1 MSCIR
6 LIGRLIA
13 LFIIF
18 LFVTLTPP
26 LLLAYN
32 AQDVAVRGDFLDELV
47 ADPDLFEAAIPDAA
61 RDFARNLRE
70 DFDTRAM
77 PIARLEADDWE
88 LIIYAVAPPEFMQNW
103 AQQGVEGWRRWVRR
117 GGRFLDDII
126 IPFGEVRDNIVDD
139 PEQTVLRTLTE
150 AQPDCGSGREPLSG
164 PNDLVP
170 QCRPPASE
178 LEAFYDELASRWRER
193 PRELWRELMPAD
205 VARYPDNISVADLI
219 EEESEEDWDVNVEWR
234 ATRWGLRAARWLV
247 AVCIAGQC
255 VVALGVV
262 ALLAARNWREALRWV
277 GTPLLLAGAFAL
289 LLTLLFFVGA
299 EVGTWFIPKG
309 EIPIGARE
317 AIEDAGR
324 SFADALW
331 PPMAWQSG
339 VLILIGL
346 GLWVLSFFAPV
357 RPEPTPA
364 PAVAA
369 PAAPTP
375 TEPMGELAREP
386 EEVAEISEPA
396 QEIPESP
403 PEEEPAEEPPTPPAE
418 AEGEDE
424 KPA

>member
-13 LFIIF
+13 LSIIF
-18 LFVTLTPP
+18 LFVTLTPVF
-26 LLLAYN
+26 LLAYN
-32 AQDVAVRGDFLDELV
+32 AQQAAVSGDFLDELFR
-47 ADPDLFEAAIPDAA
+47 DPDLFEAAIPDMAEDLA
-61 RDFARNLRE
+61 RDLRD
-70 DFDTRAM
+70 DFTTRDM

-88 LIIYAVAPPEFMQNW
+88 RIIYAVAPPEFMQNW
-103 AQQGVEGWRRWVRR
+103 AQQGVEGWHTWIRR

-126 IPFGEVRDNIVDD
+126 IPFGEVRDNIVND

-150 AQPDCGSGREPLSG
+150 AQPNCVSGQEPLPG

-170 QCRPPASE
+170 QCRPPAAE
-178 LEAFYDELASRWRER
+178 RETFYDDLASRWRER
-193 PRELWRELMPAD
+193 PRELWRELMPED
-205 VARYPDNISVADLI
+205 VARYPNNISLADFI
-219 EEESEEDWDVNVEWR
+219 EAQSRTNRDLDFEWR
-234 ATRWGLRAARWLV
+234 ISRGGLRVARWFV
-247 AVCIAGQC
+247 AVCIAAQC

-277 GTPLLLAGAFAL
+277 GTPLLLAGAFTL

-299 EVGTWFIPKG
+299 EVGTWFIPRG

-317 AIEDAGR
+317 AVEDAGR
-324 SFADALW
+324 AFADALW

-357 RPEPTPA
+357 RPEPAPA

-369 PAAPTP
+369 PAAPAL

-386 EEVAEISEPA
+386 EDAEEASKPPHEKPEPT
-396 QEIPESP
+396 Q
-403 PEEEPAEEPPTPPAE
+403 EEEPAGEPQAPPDE

-424 KPA
+424 QPA